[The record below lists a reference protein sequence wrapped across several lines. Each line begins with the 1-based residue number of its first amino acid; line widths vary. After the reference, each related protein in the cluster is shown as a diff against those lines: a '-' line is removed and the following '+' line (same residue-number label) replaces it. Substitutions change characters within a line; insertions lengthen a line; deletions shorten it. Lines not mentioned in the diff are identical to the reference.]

1 MQHDPYQATF
11 NDILDRRPASQSASQ
26 AASIRAN
33 KPEIATPQADR
44 RLNREQVIDRIVTIN
59 TSATSAFLERFE
71 TASLHRY
78 LEHLDVASGPRG
90 RSSGWIRPGDSRAI
104 VSFETEQ

>member
-11 NDILDRRPASQSASQ
+11 HELFDQRPA
-26 AASIRAN
+26 RAI
-33 KPEIATPQADR
+33 KRSSPVEAPAPVEPEPATTR
-44 RLNREQVIDRIVTIN
+44 MSREQVIDRIVTIN
-59 TSATSAFLERFE
+59 TSATAAFLDRFG

-90 RSSGWIRPGDSRAI
+90 RNSSWQRPGDSPAI
-104 VSFETEQ
+104 VTYESEH